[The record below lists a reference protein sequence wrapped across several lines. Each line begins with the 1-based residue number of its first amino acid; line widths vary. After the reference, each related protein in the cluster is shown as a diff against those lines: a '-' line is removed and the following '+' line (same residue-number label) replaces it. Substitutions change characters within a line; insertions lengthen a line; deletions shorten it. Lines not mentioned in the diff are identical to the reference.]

1 MTIEVK
7 QERYESL
14 LHKEALLFAIIRLHS
29 RLTDYAFRDAVG
41 HLLKSEKV
49 KTDEEV

>member
-1 MTIEVK
+1 MTVEVS
-7 QERYESL
+7 QERYDNL
-14 LHKEALLFAIIRLHS
+14 LHKEALLFAVIRLHS

-49 KTDEEV
+49 KINEEA